1 VKLAVL
7 VTIAIALC
15 VPSVARAG
23 DITIGL
29 YAPTAPFEGSGD
41 RVSFINGIAE
51 HLTSVANGAK
61 VTGKVYANAAAFAA
75 AVKKGEIQY
84 AVVDAPYAAANGLPY
99 PVLATATRNNEAIAQ
114 WQLVAKTSI
123 GSIKDL
129 KGAKVAIPTVGAKQQ
144 AFVTNVL
151 LGAEVDA
158 TYFGSIVDAADARS
172 AMTMITVGKAD
183 AAFVSSGVEPP
194 AGTKRLLGLT
204 SVGWPMFVSLPGAD
218 AKLTAAFTSRIKS
231 FGGAGGFSGFTDAVS
246 YRGLVGSFSSSNKR
260 GPMAVPPPARLSVK
274 DLIAGRTFKVEVSDP
289 LDVVTAPP
297 APQPA
302 Q

>member
-1 VKLAVL
+1 
-7 VTIAIALC
+7 
-15 VPSVARAG
+15 
-23 DITIGL
+23 
-29 YAPTAPFEGSGD
+29 
-41 RVSFINGIAE
+41 
-51 HLTSVANGAK
+51 
-61 VTGKVYANAAAFAA
+61 
-75 AVKKGEIQY
+75 
-84 AVVDAPYAAANGLPY
+84 
-99 PVLATATRNNEAIAQ
+99 
-114 WQLVAKTSI
+114 
-123 GSIKDL
+123 
-129 KGAKVAIPTVGAKQQ
+129 
-144 AFVTNVL
+144 
-151 LGAEVDA
+151 
-158 TYFGSIVDAADARS
+158 
-172 AMTMITVGKAD
+172 MITVGKAD

-260 GPMAVPPPARLSVK
+260 GPRAVPPPARLSVK

>member
-1 VKLAVL
+1 MLLAAA
-7 VTIAIALC
+7 VTLAA
-15 VPSVARAG
+15 PAVAQAD

-41 RVSFINGIAE
+41 RVSFINGIAD
-51 HLTSVANGAK
+51 HLKGVSNGAK
-61 VTGKVYANAAAFAA
+61 VTGKVYGSASAFAA
-75 AVKKGEIQY
+75 AVKKGEIQF

-99 PVLATATRNNEAIAQ
+99 QILATATRNNESTAA
-114 WQLVAKTSI
+114 WQLVAKSSI

-158 TYFGSIVDAADARS
+158 SYFGSIVDAADARS

-183 AAFVSSGVEPP
+183 AAFVTSGVEPP
-194 AGTKRLLGLT
+194 SGTKRLLGLT
-204 SVGWPMFVSLPGAD
+204 NVGWPMFVALPGAD
-218 AKLTAAFTSRIKS
+218 AKLTTSFATRIKS
-231 FGGAGGFSGFTDAVS
+231 FGGAGGFSGFTDPVS
-246 YRGLVGSFSSSNKR
+246 YRTLAGSFSSNNKR
-260 GPMAVPPPARLSVK
+260 GPMAVPPPARLNVR
-274 DLIAGRTFKVEVSDP
+274 DLLVGRTFNVQLSDP
-289 LDVVTAPP
+289 LDVVVAPAAP
-297 APQPA
+297 APA